1 MRKTIS
7 KGIKPDIEDLS
18 LKIREF
24 TDDFGATK
32 SRVYTMEDNL
42 PKMIREMISFYVD
55 QKFEKRFDLFVT
67 KDVLKSQLAT
77 KMDYT
82 VFKDFQR
89 HEADAAMSDMTVFKN
104 NERFISLEKQL
115 KGFVYTSNL
124 NSALKKTVKTDLFS
138 DLESIVSKLKK
149 STEESQEVINKKYK

>member
-1 MRKTIS
+1 MKTAVYRHYRT
-7 KGIKPDIEDLS
+7 DIDDLS

-24 TDDFGATK
+24 SDDFGATK

-67 KDVLKSQLAT
+67 KDDIKQQLAT

-82 VFKDFQR
+82 VFADF
-89 HEADAAMSDMTVFKN
+89 
-104 NERFISLEKQL
+104 
-115 KGFVYTSNL
+115 
-124 NSALKKTVKTDLFS
+124 
-138 DLESIVSKLKK
+138 
-149 STEESQEVINKKYK
+149 

>member
-7 KGIKPDIEDLS
+7 KNIKPDIEDLG

-67 KDVLKSQLAT
+67 KDVLKSELAT

-89 HEADAAMSDMTVFKN
+89 READAAMSDMTVFKN
-104 NERFISLEKQL
+104 NERFVSLEK
-115 KGFVYTSNL
+115 
-124 NSALKKTVKTDLFS
+124 
-138 DLESIVSKLKK
+138 
-149 STEESQEVINKKYK
+149 